1 VRRGLYLVL
10 AALLAGAV
18 GCDSDDAPDRA
29 GRTPSPSPEERLN
42 EKLSGSVRI
51 ATAPATQPF
60 ATGLGADYSTE
71 TPVDVKVRKM
81 GSRAAFARLCR
92 GRVAMAAVDRR
103 IDPEMRRVCRR
114 HGIEPLRID
123 IGWLVVGVAA
133 SSELDLDCISLPEL
147 RRIWRP
153 GSTVD
158 RYELYGTAAFE
169 LFTREVVGRADAIR
183 SDWTPAED
191 AAATEAGLARGDRAL
206 AFVNREVLHPLDS
219 GVEWVAV
226 DAGDGCVRPSV
237 SAVRAGRYPLA
248 DPLYLYVSRSAL
260 DELRVRSLARFAVVE
275 YGQLIPTVRTIVPA
289 DPRAVERSARELP
302 PAPIPEG

>member
-1 VRRGLYLVL
+1 VPRQGRHGGGGPPHRPGDAPRLPTPRDRTAPHRHRLARRGRSGQLRARPRLHL
-10 AALLAGAV
+10 AAGA
-18 GCDSDDAPDRA
+18 A
-29 GRTPSPSPEERLN
+29 E
-42 EKLSGSVRI
+42 
-51 ATAPATQPF
+51 
-60 ATGLGADYSTE
+60 
-71 TPVDVKVRKM
+71 
-81 GSRAAFARLCR
+81 
-92 GRVAMAAVDRR
+92 
-103 IDPEMRRVCRR
+103 
-114 HGIEPLRID
+114 
-123 IGWLVVGVAA
+123 
-133 SSELDLDCISLPEL
+133 DL
-147 RRIWRP
+147 RP

-158 RYELYGTAAFE
+158 RYELYGAAPGTAAFE
-169 LFTREVVGRADAIR
+169 LFTREVVGRADAIH

-191 AAATEAGLARGDRAL
+191 AAATEARLARGGRGL

-237 SAVRAGRYPLA
+237 SAVRAGLYPLT